1 MREDK
6 CNYILAKPSGITLEQ
21 HCSDVMSEMSDI
33 CQIFIGT
40 CEKYKKLTGKDL
52 AMRLSVSA
60 KWHDNG
66 KACSKWQEACRKD
79 FHNYQLWKQN
89 HPNCSFKEYNSE
101 KRNEAG
107 CHLRNVGIRHEFYSL
122 NDAVTTNMPIPIL
135 AAIAAHHGKLGLSFE
150 DKWISCPSFKQF
162 WNEFRKTSNDIS
174 ETESLSLV
182 CDKLFEFDAVR
193 GLLQLADH
201 RASAKE
207 NDEFVLNLMRFNY
220 HFPFEEKRGVQKL
233 VEKNWNNNILLVR
246 APTGAGK
253 TDASLLWASHQIA
266 AHKADRLVIAM
277 PTRFT
282 ANALSVNVAST
293 LSDTGVY
300 HSSAWYIKLSEV
312 QNGELN
318 MTKAMAQHKMAKLLA
333 TPITVCT
340 IDHLLM
346 SLTFTCENHHLICSN
361 LANSCVVIDE
371 ADFYD
376 EFVLANILFLLKV
389 LRCWNVP
396 VMIMSASLP
405 ESALPLYR
413 KAGFKI
419 ESILEDK
426 ESDNY
431 QKSFNIKRLVA
442 YDELQ
447 DISYL
452 LEHCVDKGNA
462 IIYLN
467 TVDKAIQVYKK
478 VKELV
483 LERNKD
489 IPIILYHSRFTEKDK
504 QRKEN
509 LLLEHLGR
517 KAWSEGSARGIAILT
532 QIGEVSINI
541 SSELMISEICPV
553 DRLMQRAGR
562 LCRFDSVIGDMY
574 VLIPYKNQDL
584 YPAPYGSYS
593 KKSRS
598 WIPCKAFLS
607 TINVLKEGL
616 YSAKDL
622 VAVLNEVYDEEP
634 EFSVK
639 AQTNAKALERMFINN
654 WLINPVEKWHE
665 DDTHSNNWSSRDI
678 DPQGIAFICK
688 PDRTHFHNYSE
699 YMEFALSNS
708 ITLPVYL
715 LDKGRKEHRI
725 DSDCQITIGA
735 RESILINV
743 IREGFY
749 SFDIGV
755 DLTNNELEDIFL

>member
-1 MREDK
+1 MKEDK
-6 CNYILAKPSGITLEQ
+6 RNYILAKPSGITLEQ
-21 HCSDVMSEMSDI
+21 HRSDVVSEVSDI

-66 KACSKWQEACRKD
+66 KACPKWQEACRKD

-89 HPNCSFKEYNSE
+89 HPDCSFKEYSYE

-122 NDAVTTNMPIPIL
+122 NEAVTTNMPIPIL
-135 AAIAAHHGKLGLSFE
+135 AAIAAHHGKLGLGFE
-150 DKWISCPSFKQF
+150 DKWINNPSFLRF
-162 WNEFRKTSNDIS
+162 WNDFRKTSNAVS
-174 ETESLSLV
+174 EKESLALV
-182 CDKLFEFDAVR
+182 CDKLYEFDSIR
-193 GLLQLADH
+193 GLLQFADH

-207 NDEFVLNLMRFNY
+207 DREFVPSLTYFHY
-220 HFPFEEKRGVQKL
+220 QFPFENKRGVQKL
-233 VEKNWNNNILLVR
+233 VEANWNNDILLVR

-282 ANALSVNVAST
+282 ANALSVNVAAT
-293 LSDTGVY
+293 LSDTGLY
-300 HSSAWYIKLSEV
+300 HSSAWYSKYSEV
-312 QNGELN
+312 QNGELD
-318 MTKAMAQHKMAKLLA
+318 MTEALAQQKMAKLLA

-346 SLTFTCENHHLICSN
+346 SLTFTQENHHLICSN

-376 EFVLANILFLLKV
+376 DFTLANILFLLKV
-389 LRCWNVP
+389 LHNWIVP

-405 ESALPLYR
+405 ESALQLYR
-413 KAGFKI
+413 KTGFNI

-431 QKSFNIKRLVA
+431 KKCFNIKKQIE
-442 YDELQ
+442 YD
-447 DISYL
+447 DIRDINYL
-452 LEHCVDKGNA
+452 LEYCIERGNA

-467 TVDKAIQVYKK
+467 TVDKAIKVYKEIK
-478 VKELV
+478 SLV
-483 LERNKD
+483 LESGKD

-504 QRKEN
+504 QCKEN
-509 LLLEHLGR
+509 MLLDNLGR
-517 KAWSEGSARGIAILT
+517 KAWNNGTAKGIAILT

-541 SSELMISEICPV
+541 SSELMISEICPI

-562 LCRFDSVIGDMY
+562 LCRFDQTIGEMY
-574 VLIPYKNQDL
+574 VLLPYKDNTL

-593 KKSRS
+593 QSEKS
-598 WIPCKAFLS
+598 WIPCKALLS
-607 TINVLKEGL
+607 TMEILKCGI
-616 YSAKDL
+616 YSAQDL
-622 VAVLNEVYDEEP
+622 VNILNKVYAKETI
-634 EFSVK
+634 FSVK
-639 AQTNAKALERMFINN
+639 AQTNVKALEQMFINN
-654 WLINPVEKWHE
+654 WLINPVEKWHD
-665 DDTHSNNWSSRDI
+665 DDTHSNSWRSRDI
-678 DPQGIAFICK
+678 GPQGIAFVMK
-688 PDRTHFHNYSE
+688 PECTHFYNYSE
-699 YMEFALSNS
+699 YMEFVLSYS
-708 ITLPVYL
+708 ISLPVYL

-725 DSDCQITIGA
+725 DSNCRITIGSN
-735 RESILINV
+735 EPILINV

-749 SFDIGV
+749 TFDVGI
-755 DLTNNELEDIFL
+755 DLNDDEEENFL